1 MLSIAAT
8 NYIEVNTT
16 LPGPVHAWLLI
27 VVFVAV
33 TDDDMYVSLDATKY
47 CIKSQS
53 FSCYRGIGISIFMYI
68 QISHSPSS
76 NCICFV
82 VTILQFDPGDVPTN
96 SRSECGQVFTKNSSF
111 FKVALLRKDCC
122 RLHRW

>member
-47 CIKSQS
+47 CIKSHLAVIVVS
-53 FSCYRGIGISIFMYI
+53 ALVYL
-68 QISHSPSS
+68 
-76 NCICFV
+76 CIY
-82 VTILQFDPGDVPTN
+82 
-96 SRSECGQVFTKNSSF
+96 
-111 FKVALLRKDCC
+111 
-122 RLHRW
+122 